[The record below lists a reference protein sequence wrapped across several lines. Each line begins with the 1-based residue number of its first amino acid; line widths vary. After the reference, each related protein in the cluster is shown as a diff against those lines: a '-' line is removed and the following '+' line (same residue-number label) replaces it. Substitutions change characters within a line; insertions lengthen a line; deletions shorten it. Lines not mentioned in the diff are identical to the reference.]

1 MLSLP
6 SAVILSEK
14 SSIHYSSLFTLFWKI
29 HTFITSASKAFFERI
44 LLNLILKFR
53 YIFVIIFGGIAF
65 YSLVVV
71 VYKPKLQLP
80 DSEEFQIFS
89 ANHLFEKYDFEYKN
103 QFWFKRAKDKNES
116 YLYLMPIRIVFGVKA
131 SDNGDL
137 LNPSSRGSLEFD
149 ENFDI
154 STPSAQLWLIQF
166 CKELRNQSFYKP
178 TIGPL
183 LSNCFIETFKSW
195 IDDRRCND
203 GINDN
208 MDRSPCCE
216 TTTFPYKPNVF
227 NLCLHEVIKLL
238 HKTPNYYLNME
249 WSGPRF
255 DKKSLQIVAAVIEY
269 DSIYSF
275 SHSFVE
281 MNSFWNAVNDWV
293 SNKMKTAPNELKN
306 GWFISSHMEF
316 YALQLSL
323 SEGTIKSI
331 IFAVIFS
338 FIALVITTWNLK
350 LSALSTITISCIIFT
365 TIAVL
370 VLLNWKLN
378 ILESISISLAIGLA
392 IDLTLHYTIAYKLS
406 AQVSHKYIKIIAINS
421 CDAITSYL

>member
-6 SAVILSEK
+6 SAVILAEK
-14 SSIHYSSLFTLFWKI
+14 TSINYFSSLTIFWRF
-29 HTFITSASKAFFERI
+29 HSYITSTSKAFFEKI
-44 LLNLILKFR
+44 LFNLIIKFR
-53 YIFVIIFGGIAF
+53 YIFVLIFGGIAV
-65 YSLVVV
+65 YSVIIVVHN
-71 VYKPKLQLP
+71 PKLRLP

-89 ANHLFEKYDFEYKN
+89 ANHYFEKYDFEYKN
-103 QFWFKRAKDKNES
+103 QFWFKRAKDKNDS
-116 YLYLMPIRIVFGVKA
+116 YLYLMPIRIVFGIKA
-131 SDNGDL
+131 SDNGDIL
-137 LNPSSRGSLEFD
+137 DPSSRGSLEFV

-166 CKELRNQSFYKP
+166 CKELRNQSFYKS

-195 IDDRRCND
+195 IDDRRCVD
-203 GINDN
+203 GISNIN
-208 MDRSPCCE
+208 RTPCCE
-216 TTTFPYKPNVF
+216 TSIFPYKPNVF
-227 NLCLHEVIKLL
+227 NSCLQEVIQLL
-238 HKTPNYYLNME
+238 HKTPNYFLNMD

-281 MNSFWNAVNDWV
+281 MNKFWNTVNDWV
-293 SNKMKTAPNELKN
+293 TAKMKTAPNELKS
-306 GWFISSHMEF
+306 GWFISSHMDF

-338 FIALVITTWNLK
+338 FIALVLTTWNLK

-365 TIAVL
+365 TIAIL
-370 VLLNWKLN
+370 VILDWKLN

-406 AQVSHKYIKIIAINS
+406 SPVSYIF
-421 CDAITSYL
+421 L